1 MNLTNYRKIFLYA
14 LALSIV
20 ILIAM
25 PDVVMGFLFEL
36 AHLFFEILFISFEWI
51 ELTLDHVV
59 EHLFETELHQTQTI
73 VFYVLLGI
81 FAFPLYY
88 LWRILRRLFNR
99 LREILL
105 EEWALNKIR
114 ATDYWRDSSLI
125 GKIKLTLITMGAIY
139 LASFLFM

>member
-125 GKIKLTLITMGAIY
+125 GKIKLIVIILAAIY